1 MEFVEDVVD
10 FEFSL
15 GSKADFLLVVFV
27 LLVDHFDPRSCRVH
41 CKINYII
48 GKTEL
53 MLRLS
58 QLIYVIKGMHEG

>member
-15 GSKADFLLVVFV
+15 GSEADFLLVVFV
-27 LLVDHFDPRSCRVH
+27 LLVDYFDPRSSRVH

-48 GKTEL
+48 QTIQS
-53 MLRLS
+53 LS
-58 QLIYVIKGMHEG
+58 